1 MDVAAECAK
10 LMALFMDVHR
20 TGKLPEDVS
29 ADPSPESRLA
39 VAELIDVDADAGSLM
54 APDKDKDARELL
66 HGVQQQLHVHM
77 GQPANKDV
85 AARRKHNKA
94 ARKARRTTRKASK

>member
-1 MDVAAECAK
+1 MTSGRDSNPAVVAYIEQVVAYLQDPTAAPHDDPPKPPTPEIGMDVAAECAK

-39 VAELIDVDADAGSLM
+39 VAELMDRYM
-54 APDKDKDARELL
+54 
-66 HGVQQQLHVHM
+66 
-77 GQPANKDV
+77 
-85 AARRKHNKA
+85 
-94 ARKARRTTRKASK
+94 RTRGL